1 MIQTYNQIIK
11 NLSEDKFSKIYL
23 LMGEETFF
31 IKKICQFF
39 ENNFIEDQNK
49 SFNQE
54 IFYGRDISI
63 ENIISSCKSFPMMSD
78 KKLVIIKEAQELD
91 IFKRNN
97 DKKNELLINYLSN
110 VNPSSTLIF
119 CLNNKT
125 LDKRGKLFK
134 SFNESSCIL
143 DSSSKDNKI
152 YDNQLP
158 KWIESEVMKKKY
170 SISNDALLILTENIG
185 NNLEKIDNALN
196 KIYSNIESKNISKDD
211 ILNLVGIN
219 REYNLFEFQDSLI
232 DRNSLKCGKIMNY
245 FTSNE
250 KKFPLQ
256 QLIIYMYGFYSKL
269 LVVKSKNLSNPD
281 TISSE
286 ISVHPYVARSYA
298 RAMQNYSLNE
308 LFMIISFIKE
318 LDLVSK
324 GLKQLK
330 ADNKALMSQIIY
342 KLFYR

>member
-158 KWIESEVMKKKY
+158 KWIESEVNKKKY

-185 NNLEKIDNALN
+185 NDLEKIDNALN

-250 KKFPLQ
+250 KKFPIQ

-298 RAMQNYSLNE
+298 RAMQNYTLNE

-330 ADNKALMSQIIY
+330 ADNKALMGQIIY

>member
-39 ENNFIEDQNK
+39 ENNFIEDHNK

-63 ENIISSCKSFPMMSD
+63 ENVISSCKSFPMMSD

-110 VNPSSTLIF
+110 VNSSTTLIF
-119 CLNNKT
+119 CLSNKT

-143 DSSSKDNKI
+143 DSSSKENKI

-158 KWIESEVMKKKY
+158 KWIESEVNKKKY

-185 NNLEKIDNALN
+185 NDLEKIDNALN

-250 KKFPLQ
+250 KKFPIQ

-298 RAMQNYSLNE
+298 RAMQNYTLNE

-330 ADNKALMSQIIY
+330 ADNKALMGQIIY

>member
-110 VNPSSTLIF
+110 VNSSTTLIF
-119 CLNNKT
+119 CLSNKT

-143 DSSSKDNKI
+143 DSSSKENKI

-158 KWIESEVMKKKY
+158 KWIESEVNKKKY
-170 SISNDALLILTENIG
+170 SISNDALLTLTENIG
-185 NNLEKIDNALN
+185 NDLEKIDNALN

-250 KKFPLQ
+250 KKFPIQ

-298 RAMQNYSLNE
+298 RAIQNYTLNE

-330 ADNKALMSQIIY
+330 ADNKALMGQIIY

>member
-11 NLSEDKFSKIYL
+11 NLSEDNFSKIYL

-31 IKKICQFF
+31 IKKISNFF
-39 ENNFIEDQNK
+39 EKNFIEIHNK

-54 IFYGRDISI
+54 ILYGKDTSI
-63 ENIISSCKSFPMMSD
+63 ENVISSCKSFPMMSD
-78 KKLVIIKEAQELD
+78 KKLIIIKEAQELD

-97 DKKNELLINYLSN
+97 EKKNELLINYLSN
-110 VNPSSTLIF
+110 INPSTTLII
-119 CLNNKT
+119 CLNNKN
-125 LDKRGKLFK
+125 LDKRSKLYK
-134 SFNESSCIL
+134 SFNKSSCIL
-143 DSSSKDNKI
+143 DSSSKENKI

-158 KWIESEVMKKKY
+158 KWIESEINKKKY
-170 SISNDALLILTENIG
+170 TISNDALIILTENVG

-196 KIYSNIESKNISKDD
+196 KVYSNIKSKNISKDD

-250 KKFPLQ
+250 KKFPIQ
-256 QLIIYMYGFYSKL
+256 QLILYMYGFYSKL

-298 RAMQNYSLNE
+298 RAMQNYTLNE
-308 LFMIISFIKE
+308 LFMIISFIRD

-330 ADNKALMSQIIY
+330 ADNKALMGQIIY

>member
-110 VNPSSTLIF
+110 VNPSTTLIF

-158 KWIESEVMKKKY
+158 KWIESEVNKKKY

-185 NNLEKIDNALN
+185 NDLEKIDNALN

-232 DRNSLKCGKIMNY
+232 YRNSLKCGKIMNY

-250 KKFPLQ
+250 KKFPIQ

-298 RAMQNYSLNE
+298 RAMQNYTLNE

-330 ADNKALMSQIIY
+330 ADNKALMGQIIY

>member
-39 ENNFIEDQNK
+39 ENNFIEDHNK

-63 ENIISSCKSFPMMSD
+63 ENVISSCKSFPMMSD

-110 VNPSSTLIF
+110 VNPSTTLIF

-134 SFNESSCIL
+134 SFNESSIIL

-158 KWIESEVMKKKY
+158 KWIESEVNKKKY

-250 KKFPLQ
+250 KKFPIQ
-256 QLIIYMYGFYSKL
+256 QLIIYMFGFYSKL

-298 RAMQNYSLNE
+298 RAMQNYTLNE

-330 ADNKALMSQIIY
+330 ADNKALMGQIIY

>member
-110 VNPSSTLIF
+110 VNLSTTLIF

-185 NNLEKIDNALN
+185 NDLEKIDNALN

-250 KKFPLQ
+250 KKFPIQ

-298 RAMQNYSLNE
+298 RAMQNYTLNE

-330 ADNKALMSQIIY
+330 ADNKALMGQIIY

>member
-1 MIQTYNQIIK
+1 
-11 NLSEDKFSKIYL
+11 
-23 LMGEETFF
+23 MGEETFF

-39 ENNFIEDQNK
+39 ENNFIEDHNK

-63 ENIISSCKSFPMMSD
+63 ENIISSCKNFPMMSD
-78 KKLVIIKEAQELD
+78 NKLVIIKEAQELD

-110 VNPSSTLIF
+110 VNLSTTLIF

-134 SFNESSCIL
+134 SFNESYCVL

-158 KWIESEVMKKKY
+158 KWIESEANKKKY
-170 SISNDALLILTENIG
+170 SISDDALLILTENIG

-219 REYNLFEFQDSLI
+219 REYNFFEFQDSLI

-250 KKFPLQ
+250 KKFPIQ

-298 RAMQNYSLNE
+298 RAMQNYTLNE

-330 ADNKALMSQIIY
+330 VDNKALMGQIIY

>member
-110 VNPSSTLIF
+110 VNPSTTLIF

-185 NNLEKIDNALN
+185 NDLEKIDNALN

-250 KKFPLQ
+250 KKFPIQ

-298 RAMQNYSLNE
+298 RAIQNYTLNE

-330 ADNKALMSQIIY
+330 ADNKALMGQIIY

>member
-110 VNPSSTLIF
+110 VNSSTTLIF
-119 CLNNKT
+119 CLSNKT

-185 NNLEKIDNALN
+185 NDLEKIDNALN

-250 KKFPLQ
+250 KKFPIQ

-298 RAMQNYSLNE
+298 RAIQNYTLNE

-330 ADNKALMSQIIY
+330 ADNKALMGQIIY

>member
-110 VNPSSTLIF
+110 VNSSTTLIF
-119 CLNNKT
+119 CLSNKT

-143 DSSSKDNKI
+143 DSSSKENKI

-158 KWIESEVMKKKY
+158 KWIESEVNKKKY

-185 NNLEKIDNALN
+185 NDLEKIDNALN

-250 KKFPLQ
+250 KKFPIQ

-298 RAMQNYSLNE
+298 RAMQNYTLNE

-330 ADNKALMSQIIY
+330 VDNKALMGQIIY

>member
-39 ENNFIEDQNK
+39 ENNFIEDHNK

-158 KWIESEVMKKKY
+158 KWIESEVNKKKY

-185 NNLEKIDNALN
+185 NDLEKIDNALN

-250 KKFPLQ
+250 KKFPIQ
-256 QLIIYMYGFYSKL
+256 QLIIYMFGFYSKL

-298 RAMQNYSLNE
+298 RAMQNYTLNE

-330 ADNKALMSQIIY
+330 ADNKALMGQIIY

>member
-78 KKLVIIKEAQELD
+78 KKLVIVKEAQELD

-110 VNPSSTLIF
+110 VNPSTTLIF

-158 KWIESEVMKKKY
+158 KWIESEVNKKKY

-185 NNLEKIDNALN
+185 NDLEKIDNALN

-250 KKFPLQ
+250 KKFPIQ

-298 RAMQNYSLNE
+298 RAMQNYTLNE

-330 ADNKALMSQIIY
+330 ADNKALMGQIIY

>member
-39 ENNFIEDQNK
+39 ENNFIEDHNK

-54 IFYGRDISI
+54 IFYGRDICI

-78 KKLVIIKEAQELD
+78 KKLVIIKEAQDLD

-110 VNPSSTLIF
+110 VNPSTTLIF

-125 LDKRGKLFK
+125 LDKRGKLYK

-158 KWIESEVMKKKY
+158 KWIESEVNKKKY

-185 NNLEKIDNALN
+185 NDLEKIDNALN

-250 KKFPLQ
+250 KKFPIQ

-298 RAMQNYSLNE
+298 RAMQNYTLNE

-330 ADNKALMSQIIY
+330 ADNKALMGQIIY

>member
-1 MIQTYNQIIK
+1 
-11 NLSEDKFSKIYL
+11 
-23 LMGEETFF
+23 MGEETFF

-39 ENNFIEDQNK
+39 ENNFIEDHNK

-110 VNPSSTLIF
+110 VNPSTTLIF

-134 SFNESSCIL
+134 SFNESSSIL

-158 KWIESEVMKKKY
+158 KWIESEVNKKKY

-250 KKFPLQ
+250 KKFPIQ

-298 RAMQNYSLNE
+298 RAMQNYTLNE

-330 ADNKALMSQIIY
+330 ADNKAIMGQIIY

>member
-143 DSSSKDNKI
+143 DSSSKENKI

-158 KWIESEVMKKKY
+158 KWIESEVNKKKY

-185 NNLEKIDNALN
+185 NDLEKIDNALN

-250 KKFPLQ
+250 KKFPIQ

-298 RAMQNYSLNE
+298 RAMQNYTLNE

-330 ADNKALMSQIIY
+330 ADNKALMGQIIY

>member
-110 VNPSSTLIF
+110 VNSSTTLIF
-119 CLNNKT
+119 CLSNKT

-143 DSSSKDNKI
+143 DSSSKENKI

-158 KWIESEVMKKKY
+158 KWIESEVNKKKY
-170 SISNDALLILTENIG
+170 SISNDAILILTENIG
-185 NNLEKIDNALN
+185 NDLEKIDNALN

-232 DRNSLKCGKIMNY
+232 DRNSLKCWKIMNY

-250 KKFPLQ
+250 KKFPIQ

-298 RAMQNYSLNE
+298 RAIQNYTLNE
-308 LFMIISFIKE
+308 LFKIISFIKE

-330 ADNKALMSQIIY
+330 ADNKALMGQIIY

>member
-39 ENNFIEDQNK
+39 ENNFIEDHNK

-63 ENIISSCKSFPMMSD
+63 ENVISSCKSFPMMSD

-110 VNPSSTLIF
+110 VNPSTTLIF

-134 SFNESSCIL
+134 SFNESSIIL

-158 KWIESEVMKKKY
+158 KWIESEVNKKKY

-185 NNLEKIDNALN
+185 NDLEKIDNALN

-250 KKFPLQ
+250 KKFPIQ
-256 QLIIYMYGFYSKL
+256 QLIIYMFGFYSKL

-298 RAMQNYSLNE
+298 RAMQNYTLNE

-318 LDLVSK
+318 LDLISK

-330 ADNKALMSQIIY
+330 ADNKALMGQIIY

>member
-78 KKLVIIKEAQELD
+78 KKLVIVKEAQELD

-110 VNPSSTLIF
+110 VNPSTTLIF

-143 DSSSKDNKI
+143 DSSSKENKI

-158 KWIESEVMKKKY
+158 KWIESEVNKKKY

-185 NNLEKIDNALN
+185 NDLEKIDNALN
-196 KIYSNIESKNISKDD
+196 KIYSNTESKNISKDD

-250 KKFPLQ
+250 KKFPIQ

-286 ISVHPYVARSYA
+286 IYVHPYVARSYA
-298 RAMQNYSLNE
+298 RATQNYTLNE

-324 GLKQLK
+324 GLKQMK
-330 ADNKALMSQIIY
+330 ADNKALMGQIIY

>member
-110 VNPSSTLIF
+110 VNSSTTLIF
-119 CLNNKT
+119 CLSNKT

-185 NNLEKIDNALN
+185 NDLEKIDNALN

-250 KKFPLQ
+250 KKFPIQ

-298 RAMQNYSLNE
+298 RAMQNYTLNE

-330 ADNKALMSQIIY
+330 ADNKALMGQIIY

>member
-1 MIQTYNQIIK
+1 
-11 NLSEDKFSKIYL
+11 
-23 LMGEETFF
+23 
-31 IKKICQFF
+31 
-39 ENNFIEDQNK
+39 
-49 SFNQE
+49 
-54 IFYGRDISI
+54 
-63 ENIISSCKSFPMMSD
+63 MSD

-110 VNPSSTLIF
+110 VNSSTTLIF
-119 CLNNKT
+119 CLSNKT

-143 DSSSKDNKI
+143 DSSSKENKI

-158 KWIESEVMKKKY
+158 KWIESEVNKKKY

-250 KKFPLQ
+250 KKFPIQ

-298 RAMQNYSLNE
+298 RAMQNYTLNE

-330 ADNKALMSQIIY
+330 ADNKALMGQIIY

>member
-110 VNPSSTLIF
+110 VNQSTTLIF

-143 DSSSKDNKI
+143 DSSSKENKI

-158 KWIESEVMKKKY
+158 KWIESEVNKKKY

-185 NNLEKIDNALN
+185 NDLEKIDNALN
-196 KIYSNIESKNISKDD
+196 KIYSNIEAKNISKDD

-250 KKFPLQ
+250 KKFPIQ

-298 RAMQNYSLNE
+298 RAMQNYTLNE

-330 ADNKALMSQIIY
+330 ADNKALMGQIIY

>member
-1 MIQTYNQIIK
+1 
-11 NLSEDKFSKIYL
+11 
-23 LMGEETFF
+23 MGEETFF

-39 ENNFIEDQNK
+39 ENNFIEDHNK

-110 VNPSSTLIF
+110 INPSTTLIF

-134 SFNESSCIL
+134 SFNESSSIL

-158 KWIESEVMKKKY
+158 KWIESEVNKKKY

-250 KKFPLQ
+250 KKFPIQ

-298 RAMQNYSLNE
+298 RAMQNYTLNE

-330 ADNKALMSQIIY
+330 ADNKALMGQIIY

>member
-39 ENNFIEDQNK
+39 ENNFIEDHNK

-63 ENIISSCKSFPMMSD
+63 ENVISSCKSFPMMSD

-110 VNPSSTLIF
+110 VNPSTTLIF

-134 SFNESSCIL
+134 SFNESSIIL

-158 KWIESEVMKKKY
+158 KWIESEVNKKKY

-250 KKFPLQ
+250 KKFPIQ

-298 RAMQNYSLNE
+298 RAMQNYTLNE

-330 ADNKALMSQIIY
+330 ADNKALMGQIIY

>member
-54 IFYGRDISI
+54 IYYGRDISI
-63 ENIISSCKSFPMMSD
+63 ENVISSCKSFPMMSD

-158 KWIESEVMKKKY
+158 KWIESEVKKKKY

-185 NNLEKIDNALN
+185 NDLEKIDNALN

-250 KKFPLQ
+250 KKFPIQ

-298 RAMQNYSLNE
+298 RAMQNYTLNE

-330 ADNKALMSQIIY
+330 ADNKALMGQIIY